1 MDSYGVDRAVVIG
14 WSAGV
19 NAAFE
24 AAVRQPQ
31 RIAGVLAVGG
41 VPEVPSKPC
50 FIPSRAFCA
59 RGSGGWDHT

>member
-19 NAAFE
+19 NVAFE

-31 RIAGVLAVGG
+31 RIAGSAACR
-41 VPEVPSKPC
+41 EVPSKPC
-50 FIPSRAFCA
+50 FIPFRAFCA
-59 RGSGGWDHT
+59 RRPGGWDHT